1 MQGLIHPV
9 VLGKEIG
16 KFKIDL
22 IAKKANAWDSIKSPS
37 IFKGID

>member
-1 MQGLIHPV
+1 MHPV

-22 IAKKANAWDSIKSPS
+22 IAKKANAWDSIK
-37 IFKGID
+37 ITFDFKGID